1 MKKYEF
7 DLVLKGLAEI
17 NEDQADAL
25 FAAGCDDGTPASC
38 NGLAWVHFDRQ
49 APSLEEAI
57 RTAIAQ
63 VHSAGLPVSK
73 VELYVE
79 SGVFQGV

>member
-25 FAAGCDDGTPASC
+25 FAKRFHPLLWQA
-38 NGLAWVHFDRQ
+38 GLAEVG
-49 APSLEEAI
+49 PS
-57 RTAIAQ
+57 
-63 VHSAGLPVSK
+63 
-73 VELYVE
+73 
-79 SGVFQGV
+79 